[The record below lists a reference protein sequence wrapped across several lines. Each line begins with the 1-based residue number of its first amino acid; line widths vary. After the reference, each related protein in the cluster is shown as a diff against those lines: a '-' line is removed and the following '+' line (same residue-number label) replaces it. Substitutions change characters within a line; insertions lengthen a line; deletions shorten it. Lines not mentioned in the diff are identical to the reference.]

1 MKAILLKGKWMND
14 ENIQWQAGITK
25 DEYKSL
31 ITRLT
36 AWDRSLKI
44 SSVIQGIQWKSFW
57 KENLFLTMKQINL
70 GSFR

>member
-1 MKAILLKGKWMND
+1 MKAILWKGKWMND

-44 SSVIQGIQWKSFW
+44 SSVIQGFNEKAFE
-57 KENLFLTMKQINL
+57 KKTYF
-70 GSFR
+70 